1 MRPRPSLALP
11 FTLALGALTACA
23 TDQPLAPL
31 STEATAAR
39 GASASYTYDVTI
51 TNLTTGQ
58 PLSPAIAVTH
68 APRVE
73 LFRAGQAASAGI
85 QAIAEDGNPAVAEA
99 MLTGVRGVY
108 DVVATNA
115 PVHRIGGPGPST
127 LTFQITADDERQLFS
142 LATMLICSNDG
153 FAGVRSVALPTDA
166 APVTYY
172 AAGYDAG
179 TERNTEADA
188 DIVPPCFGIGPVNS
202 GTGGAGRVPEARL
215 VRMHPLFDGR
225 RTLSNMYHG
234 WTGPVAKVTIQRVA
248 AS

>member
-1 MRPRPSLALP
+1 MLPRAPLALS
-11 FTLALGALTACA
+11 LSLGLLSACA

-31 STEATAAR
+31 VSDASANR
-39 GASASYTYDVTI
+39 GATASYTYEVTI

-73 LFRAGQAASAGI
+73 LFRVGRSASKGI

-99 MLTGVRGVY
+99 MLRGVLGVY
-108 DVVATNA
+108 DVVATSA
-115 PVHRIGGPGPST
+115 PVHRIGGPGPNT
-127 LTFQITADDERQLFS
+127 LTFQITADDERQLLS

-153 FAGVRSVALPTDA
+153 FAGVRGVALPTDA
-166 APVTYY
+166 TPVTYY

-179 TERNTEADA
+179 TERNTEADG

-202 GTGGAGRVPEARL
+202 GTGGAGRVPEARS
-215 VRMHPLFDGR
+215 VRMHPQFDGR
-225 RTLSNMYHG
+225 RALSNPYHG
-234 WTGPVAKVTIQRVA
+234 WTGPVAKVTIQRLA
-248 AS
+248 AH